1 MKYNMLTYL
10 SDAGKNK
17 HQKQLWCL
25 QCDCG
30 NTTVAVASQVKSA
43 KTKSCGCLKVQRR
56 AQGNP
61 KHGGRYHP
69 LYATWCNMK
78 ARCDNSNSTSYKN
91 YGARGVKYCEEWAD
105 FSKFLADVGEK
116 PFPEA
121 SLDRVDNNGHYEPG
135 NVRWADRSTQRRNSR
150 GTLIP
155 VEINGKTKLLNE
167 WCLEYNIT
175 AAAVYRRVGK
185 GMSLENAI
193 TVPKAK
199 RFSP

>member
-1 MKYNMLTYL
+1 
-10 SDAGKNK
+10 
-17 HQKQLWCL
+17 
-25 QCDCG
+25 
-30 NTTVAVASQVKSA
+30 
-43 KTKSCGCLKVQRR
+43 
-56 AQGNP
+56 
-61 KHGGRYHP
+61 
-69 LYATWCNMK
+69 MK